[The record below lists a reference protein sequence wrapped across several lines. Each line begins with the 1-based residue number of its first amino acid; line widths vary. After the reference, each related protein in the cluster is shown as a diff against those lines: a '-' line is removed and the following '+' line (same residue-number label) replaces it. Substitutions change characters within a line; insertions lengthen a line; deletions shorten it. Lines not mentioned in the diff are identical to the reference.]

1 MRIYL
6 AGPSGVGK
14 TTVAG
19 VLAREY
25 GFERVG
31 LGDMCREECQ
41 RRGWPEDRRH
51 LQRAGDRLR
60 GNDPAG
66 LVRRVIYQNTV
77 KASLVDGFVP
87 PARVVVDGVRLF
99 AEALALRDAGFIGVA
114 VSGPAGPLTREV
126 RGHPTEVEAG
136 RVPVDL
142 RLEPGDLYGL
152 RARVKVLTQLLE
164 AMEAERAADRE
175 VYR

>member
-14 TTVAG
+14 TTVAE
-19 VLAREY
+19 VLVREY

-31 LGDMCREECQ
+31 LGDLCREECQ

-60 GNDPAG
+60 GDDPAG
-66 LVRRVIYQNTV
+66 LVRRVIYQSVV
-77 KASLVDGFVP
+77 KSTLVDGFAP
-87 PARVVVDGVRLF
+87 PARLVVDGVRLR
-99 AEALALRDAGFIGVA
+99 AEAAALRDAGFVGIA
-114 VSGPAGPLTREV
+114 VTGPAAALTREV
-126 RGHPTEVEAG
+126 RGHRTEVEAG

-142 RLEPGDLYGL
+142 RLEPGDLHGL
-152 RARVKVLTQLLE
+152 RARVGVLMQLVE
-164 AMEAERAADRE
+164 AIESERAADRE
-175 VYR
+175 AYR